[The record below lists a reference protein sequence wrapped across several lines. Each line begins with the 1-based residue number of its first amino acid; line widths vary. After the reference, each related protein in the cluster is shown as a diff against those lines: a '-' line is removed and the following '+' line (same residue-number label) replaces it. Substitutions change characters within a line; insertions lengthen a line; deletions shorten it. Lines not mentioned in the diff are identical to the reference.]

1 MRDEKI
7 IFVFGSNYAGRHGAG
22 AALYARNHYGAKYG
36 IGKGRTGNAYAI
48 PTKDGYL
55 KTLPLNV
62 IQNHVLDFIQYAVQ
76 SPELNFLVTRIG
88 CGLAGYKD
96 KDIAPMFKKVPE
108 NCLLPPEWRI
118 YLIEGYNG

>member
-1 MRDEKI
+1 MRDEHI
-7 IFVFGSNYAGRHGAG
+7 VFVFGSNYSGRHGAG

-36 IGKGRTGNAYAI
+36 VGKGRTGQAYAI

-62 IQNHVLDFIQYAVQ
+62 IEKHVQDFIEYAKQ
-76 SPELNFLVTRIG
+76 SPELNFLVTRVG

-96 KDIAPMFKKVPE
+96 QDIAPMFKSVPQ
-108 NCLLPPEWRI
+108 NCILPQEWKP
-118 YLIEGYNG
+118 YVT